1 MTTIEFLQSPSAERQ
16 AAKEAGK
23 MFTNTK
29 IEETVGVLFITV
41 GLFLTGWF
49 YYNLYQALH
58 EYVAF

>member
-1 MTTIEFLQSPSAERQ
+1 
-16 AAKEAGK
+16 